1 MAVSIEQL
9 TNMLG
14 KAHTAGNVEHATL
27 LANEIRNFTPP
38 GITQEQK
45 DEAGVE
51 NLDYVGLPARILAQP
66 LYEGGVV
73 ANVIAN
79 TPEFIGRA
87 ETQLFHTTQYY
98 LEGNNKDGLEM
109 QYSKQA
115 AGGLADKIRK
125 LQGEGKE
132 IPERLVSDFKHYD
145 AIAREGI
152 SIAQASERS
161 KITTDEIVEEYLT
174 KGAIADNVVN
184 LALDTFLP
192 EDSETKEKALASIES
207 FKQSIA
213 ENDIIPSENTLMS
226 ESGLGN
232 ALKAFGK
239 VIELGS
245 EGLQLVGVP
254 KDDADQIAAL
264 VSLKAAP
271 AFTKVVAVAKSRVGY
286 TDAVN
291 KVYGDI
297 LRVPLLKSDK
307 KKAEQA
313 VGKLQTDLNAFKE
326 RNKDEARFKMF
337 PDAYNQRVGEASKVI
352 KEATE
357 TFNMQQYNFMGGQ
370 KAGSALMPDF
380 AEATLLDLYE
390 YQKESATGIV
400 SKKGSIRKPLL
411 SLENTKEGLEG
422 FREITAKVAGGDKK
436 VDMTTGG
443 NIFMRMQNLFGKVNG
458 FTKSRQMVQKTID
471 QYNQVV
477 DVLEGTAPKNTK
489 LTKEQTLLKQFFEEM
504 TKRRFILN

>member
-1 MAVSIEQL
+1 MQS
-9 TNMLG
+9 
-14 KAHTAGNVEHATL
+14 
-27 LANEIRNFTPP
+27 ANIRKEMW
-38 GITQEQK
+38 IYQI
-45 DEAGVE
+45 
-51 NLDYVGLPARILAQP
+51 LPALLVAKAF
-66 LYEGGVV
+66 EGSGFK
-73 ANVIAN
+73 IAIHKA
-79 TPEFIGRA
+79 PMVRSS
-87 ETQLFHTTQYY
+87 
-98 LEGNNKDGLEM
+98 EGNKVYKMINITTLSTYD
-109 QYSKQA
+109 QP
-115 AGGLADKIRK
+115 IN
-125 LQGEGKE
+125 
-132 IPERLVSDFKHYD
+132 YD

-337 PDAYNQRVGEASKVI
+337 
-352 KEATE
+352 
-357 TFNMQQYNFMGGQ
+357 
-370 KAGSALMPDF
+370 LM
-380 AEATLLDLYE
+380 L
-390 YQKESATGIV
+390 I
-400 SKKGSIRKPLL
+400 
-411 SLENTKEGLEG
+411 TKE
-422 FREITAKVAGGDKK
+422 
-436 VDMTTGG
+436 
-443 NIFMRMQNLFGKVNG
+443 
-458 FTKSRQMVQKTID
+458 
-471 QYNQVV
+471 
-477 DVLEGTAPKNTK
+477 
-489 LTKEQTLLKQFFEEM
+489 
-504 TKRRFILN
+504 